1 MWNLFCGQSHF
12 FTLELPT
19 NRKSRLFWDS
29 GKIGQKVKKN
39 RDFLRLWDEPDQYS
53 GIEVELC
60 FFFWSCDFEIWEW
73 LFRIRRKSIT
83 ITSTIYDIESNICMG
98 CTILALKFS
107 FLKDYE
113 FFSTL
118 NSIISRTV
126 LNHMVGTKVI
136 AQKTL
141 FMLINSL
148 TEIVSFTTYS

>member
-1 MWNLFCGQSHF
+1 MESILWSITFLYTRTPDQSKIQTF
-12 FTLELPT
+12 LGLGK
-19 NRKSRLFWDS
+19 NRSES
-29 GKIGQKVKKN
+29 KKN
-39 RDFLRLWDEPDQYS
+39 SGFFETLRWTGS
-53 GIEVELC
+53 IFGNRGRIV